1 MANMNFEALRK
12 ARERMD
18 DSNDGIVGRCGNW
31 KIALGG
37 YDMGYEVYYK
47 NYPVMRVN
55 YELDEYEFYN
65 SDYSDVMFTPDT
77 VPQIK
82 KALEITDRFDNVG
95 DIDDVGDY
103 IDHFG
108 QYVNGVEANVS
119 EDNKMKFKKIVKEAK
134 LPVMWAIDFRDMH
147 SGIHGLYYGKDRRDV
162 EEFYNRLDSIY
173 SDDSI
178 QTTEEQINL
187 VSDLWDEFYPRIK
200 EIDEINFRDIGKLPS
215 GKYGIIVDDVEYRLV
230 NVMNCLDVYEESKVK
245 KESVDVAVTGE
256 LRPWVKKLMR
266 MIGVGK
272 SKVSSDDKKSLL
284 EAVIAACDKSE
295 PMYADLVDIKDKYF
309 GTYGESKKMG
319 LKFKKISEES
329 TADNDRKPRIY
340 VSTYAKYNNGSLDG
354 KWVELM
360 KFDTYDEFVDYCR
373 ALHKDEKDPEFMV
386 QDFEN
391 YPKKWYHEAGLP
403 TEEEFE
409 KIYEYYLMNDNEQDA
424 YEAFV
429 DYTGN
434 DNVESFRDA
443 YEGRFNS
450 AEDFAYHMVDNIGW
464 DGVGK
469 ENLEMYFDYDAFGR
483 DMMFD
488 YSRGEEGEEDAEGNP
503 QDPDHYYDQDGYD
516 MGEYESDRQVA
527 EDFIDN
533 IGGVDQ
539 LGKDTASRYF
549 DYEAFGR
556 DLLINDYF
564 EENGYYFS
572 RYY

>member
-1 MANMNFEALRK
+1 M
-12 ARERMD
+12 
-18 DSNDGIVGRCGNW
+18 
-31 KIALGG
+31 
-37 YDMGYEVYYK
+37 
-47 NYPVMRVN
+47 
-55 YELDEYEFYN
+55 
-65 SDYSDVMFTPDT
+65 
-77 VPQIK
+77 
-82 KALEITDRFDNVG
+82 
-95 DIDDVGDY
+95 
-103 IDHFG
+103 
-108 QYVNGVEANVS
+108 NGVEANVS

-134 LPVMWAIDFRDMH
+134 LPVMWAIDYRDMH

-284 EAVIAACDKSE
+284 EAVIASCDKSE
-295 PMYADLVDIKDKYF
+295 PMYADLVEIKDKYF

-329 TADNDRKPRIY
+329 TADNDMKPRIY

-360 KFDTYDEFVDYCR
+360 KFDTYDEFVDYCK

-391 YPKKWYHEAGLP
+391 YPKAWYHEAGLP

-469 ENLEMYFDYDAFGR
+469 ENLETYFDYDAFGR

>member
-1 MANMNFEALRK
+1 MINFEALRK

-55 YELDEYEFYN
+55 YELNEYEFY
-65 SDYSDVMFTPDT
+65 SCDYSDVMFTPDT

-295 PMYADLVDIKDKYF
+295 PMYADLVEIKDKYF

-539 LGKDTASRYF
+539 LGKDIASRYF

>member
-1 MANMNFEALRK
+1 MINFEALRK
-12 ARERMD
+12 ARERVD
-18 DSNDGIVGRCGNW
+18 DSKDGQFGRCGNW

-37 YDMGYEVYYK
+37 YDTGYEVYYK
-47 NYPVMRVN
+47 DEPVMRVN
-55 YELDEYEFYN
+55 YELNEYEFYYC
-65 SDYSDVMFTPDT
+65 DYSDVMFTQDT
-77 VPQIK
+77 IPQIK

-119 EDNKMKFKKIVKEAK
+119 EGKNMKFKKIVKEAK
-134 LPVMWAIDFRDMH
+134 LPLMWAIDYRDMH

-215 GKYGIIVDDVEYRLV
+215 GKYGIIIDDVEYRLV

-295 PMYADLVDIKDKYF
+295 PMYADLVEIKDKYF

-319 LKFKKISEES
+319 LKFRKISEES

-360 KFDTYDEFVDYCR
+360 KFDTYEEFVDYCR

-391 YPKKWYHEAGLP
+391 YPRKWYHEGGLP

-409 KIYEYYLMNDNEQDA
+409 KIYEYYLMNDNEKDA

-443 YEGRFNS
+443 YQGKFNS
-450 AEDFAYHMVDNIGW
+450 AEDFAYDLVDGIGW

-469 ENLEMYFDYDAFGR
+469 ENLESKSKL
-483 DMMFD
+483 
-488 YSRGEEGEEDAEGNP
+488 YSNEKER
-503 QDPDHYYDQDGYD
+503 
-516 MGEYESDRQVA
+516 
-527 EDFIDN
+527 
-533 IGGVDQ
+533 VD
-539 LGKDTASRYF
+539 
-549 DYEAFGR
+549 
-556 DLLINDYF
+556 I
-564 EENGYYFS
+564 FS
-572 RYY
+572 N

>member
-1 MANMNFEALRK
+1 MINFEALRK
-12 ARERMD
+12 ARERLD

-37 YDMGYEVYYK
+37 YDTGYEVYYK
-47 NYPVMRVN
+47 NEPVMRVN
-55 YELDEYEFYN
+55 YELNEYEFYYC
-65 SDYSDVMFTPDT
+65 DYSDVMFTQDT
-77 VPQIK
+77 IPQIK
-82 KALEITDRFDNVG
+82 KVLEITPRFDNVG

-119 EDNKMKFKKIVKEAK
+119 EGKNMKFKKIVKEAK
-134 LPVMWAIDFRDMH
+134 LPVMWAIDYRDMH

-295 PMYADLVDIKDKYF
+295 PMYADLVEIKDKYF

-319 LKFKKISEES
+319 LKFRKISEES

-391 YPKKWYHEAGLP
+391 YPKAWYHEAGLP

-409 KIYEYYLMNDNEQDA
+409 KIYEYYLMNDNEQEA

-443 YEGRFNS
+443 YQGKFNS
-450 AEDFAYHMVDNIGW
+450 AEDFAYDLVDGIGW
-464 DGVGK
+464 EGVG
-469 ENLEMYFDYDAFGR
+469 ENNLETYFDYDAFGR
-483 DMMFD
+483 DIMMD
-488 YSRGEEGEEDAEGNP
+488 YSMGDPDYEDADGNP

-533 IGGVDQ
+533 MGGVDQ
-539 LGKDTASRYF
+539 LGKETASRYF

-556 DLLINDYF
+556 DLLISDYF

-572 RYY
+572 RY

>member
-1 MANMNFEALRK
+1 MINFEALRK

-215 GKYGIIVDDVEYRLV
+215 GKYGIIIDDVEYRLV

-295 PMYADLVDIKDKYF
+295 PMYADLVEIKDKYF

-469 ENLEMYFDYDAFGR
+469 ENLETYFDYDAFGR

>member
-1 MANMNFEALRK
+1 
-12 ARERMD
+12 
-18 DSNDGIVGRCGNW
+18 
-31 KIALGG
+31 
-37 YDMGYEVYYK
+37 
-47 NYPVMRVN
+47 
-55 YELDEYEFYN
+55 
-65 SDYSDVMFTPDT
+65 
-77 VPQIK
+77 
-82 KALEITDRFDNVG
+82 
-95 DIDDVGDY
+95 
-103 IDHFG
+103 
-108 QYVNGVEANVS
+108 
-119 EDNKMKFKKIVKEAK
+119 
-134 LPVMWAIDFRDMH
+134 
-147 SGIHGLYYGKDRRDV
+147 
-162 EEFYNRLDSIY
+162 
-173 SDDSI
+173 
-178 QTTEEQINL
+178 
-187 VSDLWDEFYPRIK
+187 
-200 EIDEINFRDIGKLPS
+200 
-215 GKYGIIVDDVEYRLV
+215 
-230 NVMNCLDVYEESKVK
+230 
-245 KESVDVAVTGE
+245 
-256 LRPWVKKLMR
+256 MR

-295 PMYADLVDIKDKYF
+295 PMYADLVEIKDKYF

-469 ENLEMYFDYDAFGR
+469 ENLETYFDYDAFGR

-539 LGKDTASRYF
+539 LGKETASRYF

>member
-1 MANMNFEALRK
+1 MINFEALRK

-55 YELDEYEFYN
+55 YELNEYEFY
-65 SDYSDVMFTPDT
+65 SCDYSDVMFTPDT

-295 PMYADLVDIKDKYF
+295 PMYADLVEIKDKYF

>member
-1 MANMNFEALRK
+1 MINFEALRR

-147 SGIHGLYYGKDRRDV
+147 SGIHGLYYGKDWRDV

-215 GKYGIIVDDVEYRLV
+215 GKYGIIIDDVEYRLV

-295 PMYADLVDIKDKYF
+295 PMYADLVEIKDKYF

-469 ENLEMYFDYDAFGR
+469 ENLETYFDYDAFGR

-539 LGKDTASRYF
+539 LGKETASRYF

>member
-1 MANMNFEALRK
+1 MINFEALRR

-215 GKYGIIVDDVEYRLV
+215 GKYGIIIDDVEYRLV

-295 PMYADLVDIKDKYF
+295 PMYADLVEIKDKYF

-469 ENLEMYFDYDAFGR
+469 ENLETYFDYDAFGR

-539 LGKDTASRYF
+539 LGKETASRYF

>member
-1 MANMNFEALRK
+1 MINFEALRR

-55 YELDEYEFYN
+55 YELDEYEFYYC
-65 SDYSDVMFTPDT
+65 DYSDAMFTQDT
-77 VPQIK
+77 IPQIK

-215 GKYGIIVDDVEYRLV
+215 GKYGIIIDDVEYRLV

-295 PMYADLVDIKDKYF
+295 PMYADLVEIKDKYF

-469 ENLEMYFDYDAFGR
+469 ENLETYFDYDAFGR

-539 LGKDTASRYF
+539 LGKETASRYF

>member
-1 MANMNFEALRK
+1 MINFEALRR

-65 SDYSDVMFTPDT
+65 SDYSDVMFTQDT
-77 VPQIK
+77 IPQIK
-82 KALEITDRFDNVG
+82 KALEITPRFDNVG

-108 QYVNGVEANVS
+108 EYVNGVEANVS

-215 GKYGIIVDDVEYRLV
+215 GKYGIIIDDVEYRLV

-295 PMYADLVDIKDKYF
+295 PMYADLVEIKDKYF

-469 ENLEMYFDYDAFGR
+469 ENLETYFDYDAFGR

>member
-1 MANMNFEALRK
+1 MINFEALRK

-215 GKYGIIVDDVEYRLV
+215 GKYGIIIDDVEYRLV

-284 EAVIAACDKSE
+284 EAVIASCDKSE
-295 PMYADLVDIKDKYF
+295 PMYADLVEIKDKYF

-469 ENLEMYFDYDAFGR
+469 ENLETYFDYDAFGR

-539 LGKDTASRYF
+539 LGKETASRYF